1 MKKILL
7 LMLFCAISVCAKA
20 QEADS
25 LQAKTNISI
34 EELATK
40 LDKLQHDY
48 DYLYCENTL
57 TKEIVEIQSF
67 SNKINISANTLL
79 IMCYHGGFDADLYY
93 SYKLNYDASI
103 EWQDSQISKI
113 EAMRVNIAS
122 KILTCTFSDI
132 ELDVLEKANEAITS
146 ALSVLKYSLHQYKT
160 ILDMYKS
167 LK

>member
-48 DYLYCENTL
+48 DYLQCENDL
-57 TKEIVEIQSF
+57 TKELIALKST
-67 SNKINISANTLL
+67 SNEINISANTLL
-79 IMCYHGGFDADLYY
+79 IMCYHGSFDANLYHG
-93 SYKLNYDASI
+93 YKSIYDVSRANF
-103 EWQDSQISKI
+103 EKQKLKI
-113 EAMRVNIAS
+113 ESMRVYIAT
-122 KILTCTFSDI
+122 KVLDCNFSDK
-132 ELDVLEKANEAITS
+132 ELAVLEKADETITS
-146 ALSVLKYSLHQYKT
+146 SVNFLESSLQQFKT
-160 ILDMYKS
+160 VIDIYRS